1 MMEWT
6 YLYQIAIIPAVLVTL
21 VGLLFL
27 RGQKDT
33 EPTPRFLIFYLVVC
47 ILMLLTVYLLAP
59 DETAPPTPLSFE
71 LPQILIPVVIGSL
84 TIIFLNLKSTIQVTP
99 RLRLPLI
106 LLATAIV
113 ILLIL
118 LRNSRLAVGF
128 YILPGVLILAALWF
142 AGSRSTW
149 LAIGMGILG
158 LCMIL
163 LFNWIRII
171 ENQIL
176 PRAIQIFFALLFFLT
191 PTFLAIMPSLLTIE
205 GLKKAKLQPR
215 FNKHNALLF
224 IFSLIM
230 LAFLAYAIL
239 WGGIWD
245 QTMDMGFGFIAA
257 PIAGYLAIAAA
268 MLMTNTLR
276 GKSRLTGLLYM
287 ILVPSLIFQAYEIG
301 RKISHQ
307 TLTENRAGK
316 IAAALLE
323 YHDRE
328 GRYPEKLG
336 QLVPRDLLFL
346 PRPVILLGENWCYHG
361 NQNQFALAAFYREF
375 WSSPVSLRVYE
386 SAGNPPEESLPCQG
400 QLAAMKQKYYS
411 PLDDPQAARP
421 PVPTPLPDINVGIPI
436 TEIRPLLEGLPAL
449 PGSWSP
455 DSAYFV
461 FAGADA
467 GLNLHF
473 LRADTGDICT
483 ADIHFTGMDDLRKQH
498 AWLPDGRLFFIDS
511 SGKIVLLAPC
521 EQGRESLADHF
532 PVTFTEI
539 AAYSPQSG
547 RMLLKSKQAYGVL
560 DTNNFNVQP
569 VPEVSPV
576 PYDFHWDTY
585 AWLPGGENLV
595 IARLNGRKGS
605 TAGST
610 LFEID
615 GTTGE
620 VQKEILL
627 SGEYGQSS
635 PWIEGLSKHE
645 LLVHDQGR
653 LLILDFNINPPA
665 VTNALKDIFH
675 LDIPY
680 PDKVSA
686 AGSIAHKDGN
696 GYYLAVRLNHPR
708 NQATYLYSSR
718 EDRVYEYDHE
728 HHSLLLFPDGEFMD
742 MPKQEDVPAY
752 TDEYDVV
759 LVDQPEAI
767 QPGLKLTGHKP
778 REYPHLSLEYLK
790 SHAMMAVASAHGI
803 SLVSL
808 PDGKMNAYWTLVGDG
823 YSPSLL
829 AAPDGSALIA
839 VKDYGSIY
847 FIQLPQ
853 KP

>member
-1 MMEWT
+1 MMAWT
-6 YLYQIAIIPAVLVTL
+6 SLYQIAIIPAVLMTL
-21 VGLLFL
+21 AGLVFL
-27 RGQKDT
+27 RGQKDS

-47 ILMLLTVYLLAP
+47 LLMLLTVYLLGP
-59 DETAPPTPLSFE
+59 DETAAPSPLSLE
-71 LPQILIPVVIGSL
+71 LPQLFIPVVIGSL
-84 TIIFLNLKSTIQVTP
+84 TIIVLSLKSAFQAAS
-99 RLRLPLI
+99 RLRLPVI
-106 LLATAIV
+106 LLAAAIV

-128 YILPGVLILAALWF
+128 YIMPGVLILAALWF

-149 LAIGMGILG
+149 FAIAMGILG
-158 LCMIL
+158 LCVIL
-163 LFNWIRII
+163 LFNWISVIQ
-171 ENQIL
+171 NQM
-176 PRAIQIFFALLFFLT
+176 RSAAIQILFALLFFLT
-191 PTFLAIMPSLLTIE
+191 PVLLAVMPSLLTME
-205 GLKKAKLQPR
+205 GLRKANVQPR
-215 FNKHNALLF
+215 FNKQNAPLF

-257 PIAGYLAIAAA
+257 PIAGYLAIGAA
-268 MLMTNTLR
+268 MLMTNKLEA
-276 GKSRLTGLLYM
+276 KSRLAGLLYM
-287 ILVPSLIFQAYEIG
+287 ILVPSLIFQAYETG

-307 TLTENRAGK
+307 TLTEDRAGK
-316 IAAALLE
+316 IAAALLK
-323 YHDRE
+323 YHERE

-336 QLVPRDLLFL
+336 DLVPRDLLFI
-346 PRPVILLGENWCYHG
+346 PFPVILLGENWCYQG
-361 NQNQFALAAFYREF
+361 GQDQYALAAFYREF
-375 WSSPVSLRVYE
+375 WSAPVSLRVYA

-421 PVPTPLPDINVGIPI
+421 PVPTPLPDINVGIPK
-436 TEIRPLLEGLPAL
+436 TEIRPLMDGSPAL

-461 FAGADA
+461 FGTADA
-467 GLNLHF
+467 GLTLHF
-473 LRADTGDICT
+473 LRADVGDICT
-483 ADIHFTGMDDLRKQH
+483 AEIPFVGMDDLRKQH
-498 AWLPDGRLFFIDS
+498 AWLPDGRLFFIDT
-511 SGKIVLLAPC
+511 SGNVVLLAPC
-521 EQGRESLADHF
+521 EQGGESLADQF
-532 PVTFTEI
+532 PEIFTEI

-547 RMLLKSKQAYGVL
+547 LMLLKRKDAYGIL
-560 DTNNFNVQP
+560 DTNNFTVQP

-576 PYDFHWDTY
+576 PYDLHWDTH
-585 AWLPGGENLV
+585 AWLPGSENLV

-605 TAGST
+605 AAGST

-615 GTTGE
+615 GETGE

-635 PWIEGLSKHE
+635 PWIEGLSEHE
-645 LLVHDQGR
+645 LLVHDRGK
-653 LLILDFNINPPA
+653 LLIVDFDTDPPA
-665 VTNALKDIFH
+665 VADALEDIFH

-686 AGSIAHKDGN
+686 AGSAVDKDGN
-696 GYYLAVRLNHPR
+696 GYYLAVRLDHPH

-728 HHSLLLFPDGEFMD
+728 HHSLLLFPDGELME
-742 MPKQEDVPAY
+742 MPRQEDVSTN

-759 LVDQPEAI
+759 LVDQPEVI
-767 QPGLKLTGHKP
+767 QPGLKLTGHTP

-790 SHAMMAVASAHGI
+790 SDAMLAVASAHGV

-808 PDGKMNAYWTLVGDG
+808 PDGKMNAYWTLAGDG
-823 YSPSLL
+823 YSPFLL

-839 VKDYGSIY
+839 VKDYGGIY
-847 FIQLPQ
+847 FIRLPEN
-853 KP
+853 P